1 MNLAGQA
8 PPKMESARHIQWA
21 VASGSP
27 SGRAFLLRSITRR
40 STALNCATWSFCFSD
55 GDGLFLEEKRDM
67 GYQVERMSPSQGYR
81 ISRRDSEGRFS
92 FVKEVIADPMRPCVL
107 LRTKIEGN
115 SDFLQKLKA
124 YVLCAPHLE
133 VGGEA
138 NNAHVIEASG
148 RQLLVA
154 EKQNRWIVVGASCD
168 FSRLSCGYVGHS
180 DGYTDLV

>member
-1 MNLAGQA
+1 
-8 PPKMESARHIQWA
+8 
-21 VASGSP
+21 
-27 SGRAFLLRSITRR
+27 
-40 STALNCATWSFCFSD
+40 
-55 GDGLFLEEKRDM
+55 
-67 GYQVERMSPSQGYR
+67 MSPAQGYR

-107 LRTKIEGN
+107 LHTKIEGN
-115 SDFLQKLKA
+115 SDFLQKLNT
-124 YVLCAPHLE
+124 YVLCAPYLE

-148 RQLLVA
+148 RQMLVA

-180 DGYTDLV
+180 DGYTDLLIDSLALQGDCGVVDQDIDLSILLDDTRHGGERYRPARG